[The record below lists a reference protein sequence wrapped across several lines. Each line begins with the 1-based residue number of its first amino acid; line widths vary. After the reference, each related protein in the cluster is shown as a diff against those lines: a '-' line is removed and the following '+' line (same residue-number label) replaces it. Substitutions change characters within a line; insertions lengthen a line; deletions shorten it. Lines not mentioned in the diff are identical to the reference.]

1 MRWDQLPP
9 PVRDVV
15 EQHLGPVAS
24 ADEITTGSASD
35 ICAVLHLVSGERVF
49 LKGVAGISRRMRWL
63 RNEIAGSQAA
73 APIAPQVLF
82 RADIDTA
89 IAGEDWLVVGHEY
102 VPGRP
107 ASLQPGSPDLPLI
120 AAAVERIATLPA
132 ADLRPLRDRW
142 APTDWW
148 TKLAEIAP
156 ETVDGWDIE
165 EMTRLTGL
173 VPALVDGD
181 RLLHTDLHGEQF
193 IVGADD
199 QVRVIDWGFP
209 GAGAPWVDT
218 AFMILRLTEAGHTPD
233 DAETWARARDTF
245 ADVDEQT
252 LTAFAVYLAG
262 FWTHIAVTG
271 GSGSPRRAALARDYA
286 AWRLARQTLVAPGLK
301 RDS

>member
-1 MRWDQLPP
+1 MRWDELPQ

-15 EQHLGPVAS
+15 EQHLGSVAS
-24 ADEITTGSASD
+24 ADEITTGSTTD
-35 ICAVLHLVSGERVF
+35 VCAVLHLVSHERVF

-82 RADIDTA
+82 HADIDT
-89 IAGEDWLVVGHEY
+89 IVAGEDWLVVGHEY

-107 ASLQPGSPDLPLI
+107 ASLEPGSPDLPLI
-120 AAAVERIATLPA
+120 ASAVERIATMPA
-132 ADLRPLRDRW
+132 TDLRPLSGRW

-148 TKLAEIAP
+148 TKLAAIAP
-156 ETVDGWDIE
+156 ESVDGWDIE

-173 VPALVDGD
+173 VPTLVDGD
-181 RLLHTDLHGEQF
+181 RLLHTDLHGGQF
-193 IVGADD
+193 IVGTDRST
-199 QVRVIDWGFP
+199 RVIDWGFP

-218 AFMILRLTEAGHTPD
+218 AFMILRLIEAGHTPD

-252 LTAFAVYLAG
+252 LTAFAVYVAG
-262 FWTHIAVTG
+262 FWTHIAVTDG
-271 GSGSPRRAALARDYA
+271 PGSPRRASLARDYA
-286 AWRLARQTLVAPGLK
+286 AWRLARQTMTTVG
-301 RDS
+301 